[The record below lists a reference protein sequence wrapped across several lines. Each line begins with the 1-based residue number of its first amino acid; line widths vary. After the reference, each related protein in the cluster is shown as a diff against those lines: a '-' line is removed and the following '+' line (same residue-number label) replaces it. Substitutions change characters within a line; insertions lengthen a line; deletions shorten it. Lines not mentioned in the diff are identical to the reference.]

1 MGRTLNA
8 VGRRTK
14 RWSQRDNDRRKMTSS
29 LLSILKLRLLVG
41 FLGERAQ
48 FGWWPTSFY
57 EPSGRL
63 FLEPIFAKTG
73 HIAQYHGVNSAA
85 RHHHDEALSVSAFH
99 LFHLPEEVEQDLHKL
114 LQEDAG
120 ASAELV
126 RYDSAQAALVAL
138 IGLSGGKAKEALGPV
153 AIGQVSDL
161 AKHLGDIAAIYAS
174 AFGSGVQAIPYL
186 VREL

>member
-1 MGRTLNA
+1 
-8 VGRRTK
+8 
-14 RWSQRDNDRRKMTSS
+14 
-29 LLSILKLRLLVG
+29 
-41 FLGERAQ
+41 
-48 FGWWPTSFY
+48 
-57 EPSGRL
+57 
-63 FLEPIFAKTG
+63 
-73 HIAQYHGVNSAA
+73 
-85 RHHHDEALSVSAFH
+85 
-99 LFHLPEEVEQDLHKL
+99 LPEEVEQDLHKL

-126 RYDSAQAALVAL
+126 DYDSAQAALVAL

-161 AKHLGDIAAIYAS
+161 AKHLSDIAAIYAS